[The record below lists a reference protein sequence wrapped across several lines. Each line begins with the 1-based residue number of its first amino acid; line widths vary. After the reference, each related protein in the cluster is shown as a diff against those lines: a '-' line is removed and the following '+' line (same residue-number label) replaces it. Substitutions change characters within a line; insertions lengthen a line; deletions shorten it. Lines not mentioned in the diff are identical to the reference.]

1 MTIQNRIWAS
11 RIRNLPTQEEVK
23 EDHMLGQKVVIGTQA
38 GTVTKSVGD
47 NATGEVYEVELEDG
61 TTKEVNSH
69 EMIITDPV
77 SDITASPEEQLSK
90 IDNRNVGYVTA
101 ESVQEGTGD
110 GSGTS
115 ESKEE
120 EEVEEG
126 KGEEYEKFFK
136 AALKKFGVDSPADLG
151 DKKKEFFDYVDK
163 NWKDEKKESVEF
175 SAEELAYFENI
186 LNK

>member
-23 EDHMLGQKVVIGTQA
+23 EDHMLGQRVVIGTQV
-38 GTVTKSVGD
+38 GTVTKEVGD

-69 EMIITDPV
+69 EMIISDPV
-77 SDITASPEEQLSK
+77 SKTGEVAQTMFPDGT
-90 IDNRNVGYVTA
+90 N

-110 GSGTS
+110 GSGTA